1 MPSRTEEDDRVADLT
16 RLADAMA
23 RALEAAASRIRME
36 AQSFAKDGLR
46 SGAVGVAADVVQ
58 EFVNAPR
65 SASVYLWDLATEAA
79 KLDAHRRDLKAEVP
93 K

>member
-1 MPSRTEEDDRVADLT
+1 
-16 RLADAMA
+16 
-23 RALEAAASRIRME
+23 ME
-36 AQSFAKDGLR
+36 AKGFAVEGLR

-79 KLDAHRRDLKAEVP
+79 NLDAHRRDLKAEVSQ
-93 K
+93 